1 MIEQSRYIE
10 IIKVVCSIIGRN
22 PSRDQ
27 LIAIYEKIKTFDLR
41 DFEKTCD
48 DDGFLSDAQKE
59 NISYPLLKRYILK
72 HQMVRI
78 EKEQEEDK
86 KGLQNYADRF
96 YRGNIPA
103 QEKGKEVLK
112 NIRLFM
118 QGTIDRDEYCR
129 RANNLGVE
137 SPELEEWHRK
147 GPQARAKKRRR
158 FVVDSTHRVDVETEE
173 EVPI

>member
-10 IIKVVCSIIGRN
+10 IMKIVCSIIGRN

-27 LIAIYEKIKTFDLR
+27 LIAIYEKIKEFSLK

-72 HQMVRI
+72 HQMIRI

-96 YRGNIPA
+96 YRGNVPA

-118 QGTIDRDEYCR
+118 QGTMGGDEYYK
-129 RANNLGVE
+129 RANELGVG
-137 SPELEEWHRK
+137 SPELDEWHRK
-147 GPQARAKKRRR
+147 GPRVGAKKRRGL
-158 FVVDSTHRVDVETEE
+158 VGVEIEE

>member
-1 MIEQSRYIE
+1 MIENNRYIE
-10 IIKVVCSIIGRN
+10 IMKVVCSIIGRN

-27 LIAIYEKIKTFDLR
+27 LLAIHFKVKDFDLK

-48 DDGFLSDAQKE
+48 DDGFLSDAQRE

-72 HQMVRI
+72 HQMMRI

-96 YRGNIPA
+96 YQGNIPA
-103 QEKGKEVLK
+103 QEKGREVLK

-118 QGTIDRDEYCR
+118 QGIISRDEYCR
-129 RANNLGVE
+129 RANDLGVE
-137 SPELEEWHRK
+137 SPGLEEWHRK
-147 GPQARAKKRRR
+147 GPQAWAKKRRR
-158 FVVDSTHRVDVETEE
+158 IAEVEIGE